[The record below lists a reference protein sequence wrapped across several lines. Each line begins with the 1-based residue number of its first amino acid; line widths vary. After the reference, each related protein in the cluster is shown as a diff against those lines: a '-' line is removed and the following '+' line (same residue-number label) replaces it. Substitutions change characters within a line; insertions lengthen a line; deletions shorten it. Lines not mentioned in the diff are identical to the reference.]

1 MPEMATDDYD
11 LVRYNNLA
19 LPQTHPSRL
28 RALGKLSGL
37 EPAAVE
43 TCSLLELGA
52 SEGANLIPMAHRFP
66 CARFV
71 GVDLAREP
79 IERGRAFV
87 REFGLRNLRLEIMN
101 ALDIKAGF
109 GQFDYIVAHGLYG
122 WTPAIVGDKI
132 LQIMGA
138 LLSPQGI
145 GFVSYNAQPAGH
157 IRKMVR
163 EMMLFHTRDATD
175 PRDKVLKAREM
186 LAALARP
193 RDAGQLDA
201 YDAVL
206 IAQAAD
212 LAQRPDSALF
222 HDDLAP
228 VYEPVSLTGF
238 VAHLGRHGMQYV
250 NDAGAFDPQG
260 DVGPSR
266 LDLKGVESARTMA
279 GGDRI
284 AELQYQDY
292 LRMRRFRQSM
302 VCRAEIPVTLQWG
315 SATAVGLHASTRV
328 VEMSEGVFAT
338 TGEFRISTTHPA
350 PVAYLRRLIGLWPA
364 SEPVSTGDAEVATAL
379 FSAGA
384 IALDGTASAA
394 VRVGERPC
402 ADELIRFQAH
412 RGDAIVTTLRH
423 KPLQLDDGTRKLVA
437 LLDGTR
443 DCERLALAA
452 QCTVAAMRAELDDLA
467 RNGLLIA

>member
-1 MPEMATDDYD
+1 MAADSYN

-28 RALGKLSGL
+28 RALGKLAGL
-37 EPAAVE
+37 QPAAVE

-52 SEGANLIPMAHRFP
+52 SEGANLIPMAHLFP
-66 CARFV
+66 RARFV

-79 IERGRAFV
+79 IERGQAFV
-87 REFGLRNLRLEIMN
+87 REFGLRNLRLETMN
-101 ALDIKAGF
+101 LLDVDAGF

-132 LQIMGA
+132 LEIMGT

-145 GFVSYNAQPAGH
+145 GLVSYNAQPAGH

-163 EMMLFHTRDATD
+163 EMMLFHAREEAD
-175 PRDKVLKAREM
+175 PRDKVLKARAM
-186 LAALARP
+186 LAVLERP
-193 RDAGQLDA
+193 RDADQLDA

-206 IAQAAD
+206 IAQAAE

-228 VYEPVSLTGF
+228 MYEPVSLTGF
-238 VAHLGRHGMQYV
+238 VTHLERHGMQYV
-250 NDAGAFDPQG
+250 NDAGTFDPQ

-279 GGDRI
+279 GGDRL

-302 VCRAEIPVTLQWG
+302 VCRADIPVTLKWG
-315 SATAVGLHASTRV
+315 AASAVGLHASTQV
-328 VEMSEGVFAT
+328 AEISQGVFAT
-338 TGEFRISTTHPA
+338 ASNFRISTTHPA
-350 PVAYLRRLIGLWPA
+350 PVTYLRRLIELWPA

-379 FSAGA
+379 FSAGS
-384 IALDGTASAA
+384 IGLDGAASAA
-394 VRVGERPC
+394 VRVSERPC
-402 ADELIRFQAH
+402 ADELIRFQSH
-412 RGDAIVTTLRH
+412 RSDGIVTTLRH
-423 KPLQLDDGTRKLVA
+423 KPLQLDDGTRNLVA

-443 DCERLALAA
+443 DWETLALAA
-452 QCTVAAMRAELDDLA
+452 QCTVAVMRAELDDLA
-467 RNGLLIA
+467 RNAVLTA